1 MSCRHLGDSKALQR
15 RVLIL
20 ILDIERKNS
29 DVRIQVCLMI
39 GVKKLCLDV
48 MDVLIA
54 SSEIRLGMSNRD
66 QVRRWSVRYNEEEK
80 RKLQGRSLTSLL
92 YPSHPLAIGRWGATE
107 THFDTH
113 HDQDDH
119 DPASLS

>member
-1 MSCRHLGDSKALQR
+1 M
-15 RVLIL
+15 
-20 ILDIERKNS
+20 
-29 DVRIQVCLMI
+29 CLAI
-39 GVKKLCLDV
+39 GVKKLSLDV
-48 MDVLIA
+48 MNVLID

-80 RKLQGRSLTSLL
+80 RKLQERSLTFLL

-107 THFDTH
+107 THLDTH
-113 HDQDDH
+113 NDQDDH